1 MRSVEVE
8 TRTRGELKGLSR
20 EGEMRVNI
28 GFLRAFLLTFNAII
42 IIL

>member
-1 MRSVEVE
+1 VRSVEVE
-8 TRTRGELKGLSR
+8 TRTRGELKGLSLR
-20 EGEMRVNI
+20 VRVNV